1 MKKLNLETIFHFS
14 DYGTNGKRE
23 ILAGVVGYFT
33 IVYILIVNSLIL
45 SEAGIPIN
53 GAVIA
58 TILLSALSCVMIGL
72 WANVPILLVPGMG
85 VNALFA
91 YTMVQG
97 MGLSWQSALGAVFI
111 SGVIFVV
118 IAFTKY
124 SKLISDSIPRSIKE
138 AISVGLGLFLMLIG
152 LEKGGIITRGSS
164 SIVALGD
171 LSDPAVCATVLT
183 FLLAITLFIKNV
195 PGNFMITILAGSLIA
210 YWFGTVQLSKIHF
223 SGIDTAS
230 YGDLFFSL
238 SFLEANRIEFWISVF
253 AMTMVLVFENIGLV
267 HGHVDSINRQ
277 DAYKKSLQATSVSV
291 LFSGIFGSSPTVAT
305 VETAAGIAS
314 GGRTGF
320 TSVVTGVLFIL
331 SLLFIPVI
339 KVIPDSAIAPILIII
354 GILMLGNI
362 KELDFSDLTESIPAI
377 MIITIIPFTY
387 SIADGMAFGF
397 ILYPFLKLVTGKAKE
412 VSAPMYVSA
421 GMFIVYFIIGMMS
434 K

>member
-1 MKKLNLETIFHFS
+1 MKKLNLEAFFHFS

-45 SEAGIPIN
+45 SEAGIPVN

-58 TILLSALSCVMIGL
+58 TILLSALSCVMIGI

-124 SKLISDSIPRSIKE
+124 SKLISESIPSSIKE

-152 LEKGGIITRGSS
+152 LEKGGIITGGSS

-210 YWFGTVQLSKIHF
+210 YCFGTVQLSEIHF

-238 SFLEANRIEFWISVF
+238 SFMEADRIEFWISVF

-320 TSVVTGVLFIL
+320 TSVVTGLLFIL

-362 KELDFSDLTESIPAI
+362 KKLDFSDITESIPAI

-421 GMFIVYFIIGMMS
+421 GMFIVYFIISMLG
-434 K
+434 

>member
-1 MKKLNLETIFHFS
+1 MKKLNLETFFHFS

-53 GAVIA
+53 AAVIA
-58 TILLSALSCVMIGL
+58 TILLSAFSCIMIGL

-111 SGVIFVV
+111 SGVIFVI

-124 SKLISDSIPRSIKE
+124 SKIISDSIPSSIKE

-171 LSDPAVCATVLT
+171 LSDPAVFATVLT
-183 FLLAITLFIKNV
+183 FLLAITLFIKNI

-210 YWFGTVQLSKIHF
+210 FWFGTVQLSEIHF
-223 SGIDTAS
+223 SGVNTAS

-291 LFSGIFGSSPTVAT
+291 LFSGLFGSSPTVAT

-362 KELDFSDLTESIPAI
+362 KKLDFSDLTESIPAI

-397 ILYPFLKLVTGKAKE
+397 ILYPFLKLVTGKARE

-421 GMFIVYFIIGMMS
+421 GMFIVYFIIGMIG
-434 K
+434 

>member
-1 MKKLNLETIFHFS
+1 MKKLNLETFFHFS

-23 ILAGVVGYFT
+23 ILAGVVSYFT

-53 GAVIA
+53 AAVIA
-58 TILLSALSCVMIGL
+58 TILLSAFSCIMIGL

-111 SGVIFVV
+111 SGVIFVI

-124 SKLISDSIPRSIKE
+124 SKLISDSIPSSIKE

-152 LEKGGIITRGSS
+152 LEKGGIITGGSS

-210 YWFGTVQLSKIHF
+210 YWFGTVQLSDIHF

-238 SFLEANRIEFWISVF
+238 SFLEVNRIEFWISVF

-291 LFSGIFGSSPTVAT
+291 LLSGLFGSSPTVAT

-314 GGRTGF
+314 GGRTGL

-362 KELDFSDLTESIPAI
+362 KKLNFSDLTESIPAI

-397 ILYPFLKLVTGKAKE
+397 ILYPFLKLVTGKARE

-421 GMFIVYFIIGMMS
+421 GMFIVYFIIGMID
-434 K
+434 

>member
-1 MKKLNLETIFHFS
+1 MKKLNLETFFHFS

-23 ILAGVVGYFT
+23 ILAGVVSYFT

-53 GAVIA
+53 AAVIA
-58 TILLSALSCVMIGL
+58 TILLSAFSCVMIGL

-111 SGVIFVV
+111 SGVIFVI

-124 SKLISDSIPRSIKE
+124 SKIISDSIPISIKE

-210 YWFGTVQLSKIHF
+210 YWFGTVQLSEIHF
-223 SGIDTAS
+223 SGINTAS

-277 DAYKKSLQATSVSV
+277 GAYKKSLQATSVSV
-291 LFSGIFGSSPTVAT
+291 LFSGLFGSSPTVAT

-362 KELDFSDLTESIPAI
+362 KKLDFSDLTESIPAI

-397 ILYPFLKLVTGKAKE
+397 ILYPFLKLVTGKGRE

-421 GMFIVYFIIGMMS
+421 GMFIVYFIIGMIG
-434 K
+434 

>member
-1 MKKLNLETIFHFS
+1 MKKLNLETFFHFS

-58 TILLSALSCVMIGL
+58 TILLSALSCIMIGL

-111 SGVIFVV
+111 SGVIFVI

-124 SKLISDSIPRSIKE
+124 SKLISDSIPGSIKE

-210 YWFGTVQLSKIHF
+210 YWFGTVQLSEIHF
-223 SGIDTAS
+223 SGVNTAS

-267 HGHVDSINRQ
+267 HGHVGSINRQ

-362 KELDFSDLTESIPAI
+362 KKLDFSDLTESIPAI

-397 ILYPFLKLVTGKAKE
+397 ILYPFLKLVTGKARE

-421 GMFIVYFIIGMMS
+421 GMFIVYFIIGMIG
-434 K
+434 

>member
-1 MKKLNLETIFHFS
+1 MKKLNLETFFHFS

-124 SKLISDSIPRSIKE
+124 SKLISDSIPSSIKE

-152 LEKGGIITRGSS
+152 LEKGGIITGGSS

-210 YWFGTVQLSKIHF
+210 YWFGTVQLSEIHF

-238 SFLEANRIEFWISVF
+238 SFLEVNRIEFWISVF

-291 LFSGIFGSSPTVAT
+291 LLSGLFGSSPTVAT

-362 KELDFSDLTESIPAI
+362 KKLNFSDLTESIPAI

-397 ILYPFLKLVTGKAKE
+397 ILYPFLKLVTGKARE

-421 GMFIVYFIIGMMS
+421 GMFIVYFIIGMID
-434 K
+434 

>member
-1 MKKLNLETIFHFS
+1 MKKLNLETFFHFS
-14 DYGTNGKRE
+14 EYGTNGKRE

-111 SGVIFVV
+111 SGVIFVI

-124 SKLISDSIPRSIKE
+124 SKLISDSIPSSIKE

-152 LEKGGIITRGSS
+152 LEKGGIITGGSS

-210 YWFGTVQLSKIHF
+210 YWFGTVQLSEIHF

-230 YGDLFFSL
+230 YSDLFFSL

-291 LFSGIFGSSPTVAT
+291 LLSGIFGSSPTVAT

-362 KELDFSDLTESIPAI
+362 KKLNFSDLTESIPAI

-397 ILYPFLKLVTGKAKE
+397 ILYPFLKLVTGKARE

-421 GMFIVYFIIGMMS
+421 GMFIIYFIIGMID
-434 K
+434 

>member
-1 MKKLNLETIFHFS
+1 MKKLNLETFFHFS

-23 ILAGVVGYFT
+23 ILAGVVSYFT

-53 GAVIA
+53 AAVIA
-58 TILLSALSCVMIGL
+58 TILLSAFSCVMIGL

-111 SGVIFVV
+111 SGVIFVI

-124 SKLISDSIPRSIKE
+124 SKIISDSIPSSIKE

-210 YWFGTVQLSKIHF
+210 YWFGTVQLSEIHF
-223 SGIDTAS
+223 SGVNTSS

-291 LFSGIFGSSPTVAT
+291 LFSGLFGSSPTVAT

-362 KELDFSDLTESIPAI
+362 KKLDFSDLTESIPAI

-397 ILYPFLKLVTGKAKE
+397 ILYPFLKLVTGKGRE

-421 GMFIVYFIIGMMS
+421 GMFIVYFIIGMIG
-434 K
+434 

>member
-1 MKKLNLETIFHFS
+1 MKKLNLETFFHFS

-33 IVYILIVNSLIL
+33 IVYILVVNSLIL

-111 SGVIFVV
+111 SGVIFVI

-124 SKLISDSIPRSIKE
+124 SKLISDSIPSSIKE

-152 LEKGGIITRGSS
+152 LEKGGIITGGSS

-210 YWFGTVQLSKIHF
+210 YWFGTVQLSEIHF

-267 HGHVDSINRQ
+267 HGHVDSIDRQ

-291 LFSGIFGSSPTVAT
+291 LLSGLFGSSPTVAT

-320 TSVVTGVLFIL
+320 TSVVTGVLFML

-362 KELDFSDLTESIPAI
+362 KKLNFSDLTESIPAI

-397 ILYPFLKLVTGKAKE
+397 ILYPFLKLVTGRARE

-421 GMFIVYFIIGMMS
+421 GMFIVYFIIGMID
-434 K
+434 

>member
-1 MKKLNLETIFHFS
+1 MKKLNLETFFHFS

-210 YWFGTVQLSKIHF
+210 YWFGTVQLSNIHF

-421 GMFIVYFIIGMMS
+421 GMFIVYFIIGMIG

>member
-1 MKKLNLETIFHFS
+1 MKKLNLEALFHFS
-14 DYGTNGKRE
+14 NYGTNGKRE

-58 TILLSALSCVMIGL
+58 TILLSAVSCIMIGI

-111 SGVIFVV
+111 SGVIFVI

-124 SKLISDSIPRSIKE
+124 SRIISDSIPSSLKE

-152 LEKGGIITRGSS
+152 LEKGGIITEGST
-164 SIVALGD
+164 SIIALGD
-171 LSDPAVCATVLT
+171 LSNPAVCATVLT

-210 YWFGTVQLSKIHF
+210 YLCGTVQLSDIHF
-223 SGIDTAS
+223 SGMDTAS

-238 SFLEANRIEFWISVF
+238 SFMQADRIEFWISVF

-277 DAYKKSLQATSVSV
+277 DSYKKSLKATSVSV
-291 LFSGIFGSSPTVAT
+291 LLSGIFGSSPTVAT

-320 TSVVTGVLFIL
+320 TSIVTGLLFIL

-354 GILMLGNI
+354 GMLMLGNI
-362 KELDFSDLTESIPAI
+362 KRLDFSDLTESVPAI

-397 ILYPFLKLVTGKAKE
+397 ILYPFLKLVTGKARE
-412 VSAPMYVSA
+412 VSTPMYVSA
-421 GMFIVYFIIGMMS
+421 ALFIVYFIIGLID
-434 K
+434 

>member
-1 MKKLNLETIFHFS
+1 MKKLNLETFFHFS

-118 IAFTKY
+118 IAFTKF
-124 SKLISDSIPRSIKE
+124 SKVISDSIPCSIKE

-210 YWFGTVQLSKIHF
+210 YWFGTVQLSNIHF

-291 LFSGIFGSSPTVAT
+291 LLSGIFGSSPTVAT

-362 KELDFSDLTESIPAI
+362 KKLDFSDLTEIIPAI

-421 GMFIVYFIIGMMS
+421 GMFIVYFIIGMIG
-434 K
+434 

>member
-1 MKKLNLETIFHFS
+1 MKKFNLETFFHFS

-58 TILLSALSCVMIGL
+58 TILISALSCIMIGL

-111 SGVIFVV
+111 SGVIFVI

-124 SKLISDSIPRSIKE
+124 SKLISDSIPSSIKE

-152 LEKGGIITRGSS
+152 LEKGGIITGGSS

-210 YWFGTVQLSKIHF
+210 YWFGTVQLSDIHF

-230 YGDLFFSL
+230 YGDLFFSI
-238 SFLEANRIEFWISVF
+238 SFLEVNRIEFWISVF

-291 LFSGIFGSSPTVAT
+291 LLSGLFGSSPTVAT

-314 GGRTGF
+314 GGRTGL

-362 KELDFSDLTESIPAI
+362 KKLNFSDLTESIPAI

-397 ILYPFLKLVTGKAKE
+397 ILYPFLKLVTGKARE

-421 GMFIVYFIIGMMS
+421 GMFIVYFIIGMIG
-434 K
+434 

>member
-1 MKKLNLETIFHFS
+1 MKKINLEAFFHFS
-14 DYGTNGKRE
+14 NYGTNGKRE

-58 TILLSALSCVMIGL
+58 TILLSALSCIMIGV

-111 SGVIFVV
+111 SGIIFVV

-124 SKLISDSIPRSIKE
+124 STLISDSIPSSIKD

-152 LEKGGIITRGSS
+152 LEKGGIITGGSS
-164 SIVALGD
+164 SIIALGD

-195 PGNFMITILAGSLIA
+195 PGNFMITILAGSFIA
-210 YWFGTVQLSKIHF
+210 YWFGTVQLTEIHF

-238 SFLEANRIEFWISVF
+238 SFMEADRIEFWISVF

-277 DAYKKSLQATSVSV
+277 DAYKKSLAATSVSV
-291 LFSGIFGSSPTVAT
+291 LFSGLFGSSPTVAT

-314 GGRTGF
+314 GGRTGL
-320 TSVVTGVLFIL
+320 TSVVTGLLFIL

-362 KELDFSDLTESIPAI
+362 KKLDFSDLTESIPAI

-397 ILYPFLKLVTGKAKE
+397 ILYPFLKLVTGRARE
-412 VSAPMYVSA
+412 VSPPMYVSA
-421 GMFIVYFIIGMMS
+421 GMFIVYFIVGMIG
-434 K
+434 

>member
-1 MKKLNLETIFHFS
+1 MKKLNLETFFHFS

-111 SGVIFVV
+111 SGVIFVI

-124 SKLISDSIPRSIKE
+124 SKLISDSIPSSIKE

-152 LEKGGIITRGSS
+152 LEKGGIITGGSS

-210 YWFGTVQLSKIHF
+210 YWFGTVQLSDIHF

-291 LFSGIFGSSPTVAT
+291 LLSGLFGSSPTVAT

-362 KELDFSDLTESIPAI
+362 KKLDFSDLTESIPAI

-397 ILYPFLKLVTGKAKE
+397 ILYPFLKLVTGKARE

-421 GMFIVYFIIGMMS
+421 GMFIVYFIIGMIG
-434 K
+434 

>member
-1 MKKLNLETIFHFS
+1 MKKLNLETFFHFS

-58 TILLSALSCVMIGL
+58 TILLSALSCIMIGL

-111 SGVIFVV
+111 SGVIFVI

-124 SKLISDSIPRSIKE
+124 SKLISDSIPSSIKE

-152 LEKGGIITRGSS
+152 LEKGGIITGGSS

-210 YWFGTVQLSKIHF
+210 YWFGTVQLSDIHF

-238 SFLEANRIEFWISVF
+238 SFLEVNRIEFWISVF

-267 HGHVDSINRQ
+267 HGHVASINRQ

-291 LFSGIFGSSPTVAT
+291 LLSGLFGSSPTVAT

-314 GGRTGF
+314 GGRTGL

-362 KELDFSDLTESIPAI
+362 KKLNFSDLTESIPAI

-397 ILYPFLKLVTGKAKE
+397 ILYPFLKLVTGKARE

-421 GMFIVYFIIGMMS
+421 GMFIVYFIIGMIG
-434 K
+434 

>member
-1 MKKLNLETIFHFS
+1 MKKLNLETLFHFS

-58 TILLSALSCVMIGL
+58 TILLSAFSCVMIGL

-118 IAFTKY
+118 IAFTKC
-124 SKLISDSIPRSIKE
+124 SKVISDSIPSSIKE

-152 LEKGGIITRGSS
+152 LEKGGIITGGSS

-238 SFLEANRIEFWISVF
+238 SFMEADRIEFWISVF

-320 TSVVTGVLFIL
+320 TSVVTGLLFIL

-362 KELDFSDLTESIPAI
+362 KKLDFSDLTESIPAI

-421 GMFIVYFIIGMMS
+421 GMFIIYFIISMLG
-434 K
+434 

>member
-1 MKKLNLETIFHFS
+1 MKKLNLETFFHFS

-23 ILAGVVGYFT
+23 ILAGVVSYFT

-53 GAVIA
+53 AAVIA
-58 TILLSALSCVMIGL
+58 TILLSAFSCIMIGL

-111 SGVIFVV
+111 SGVIFVI

-124 SKLISDSIPRSIKE
+124 SKIISDSIPSSIKE

-171 LSDPAVCATVLT
+171 LSDPAVFATVLT
-183 FLLAITLFIKNV
+183 FLLAITLFIKNI

-210 YWFGTVQLSKIHF
+210 FWFGTVQLSEIHF
-223 SGIDTAS
+223 SGVNTAS

-291 LFSGIFGSSPTVAT
+291 LFSGLFGSSPTVAT

-362 KELDFSDLTESIPAI
+362 KKLDFSDLTESIPAI

-397 ILYPFLKLVTGKAKE
+397 ILYPFLKLVTGKARE

-421 GMFIVYFIIGMMS
+421 GMFIVYFIIGMIG
-434 K
+434 

>member
-1 MKKLNLETIFHFS
+1 MKKFNLEALFHFS
-14 DYGTNGKRE
+14 NHGTNGKRE
-23 ILAGVVGYFT
+23 ILAGLVGYFT

-58 TILLSALSCVMIGL
+58 TILLSAVSCIMIGI

-111 SGVIFVV
+111 SGVIFVI

-124 SKLISDSIPRSIKE
+124 SRLISDAIPSSLKD
-138 AISVGLGLFLMLIG
+138 AITVGLGLFLMLIG
-152 LEKGGIITRGSS
+152 LEKGGIITQGST
-164 SIVALGD
+164 SIIALGD

-195 PGNFMITILAGSLIA
+195 PGNFMITILAGSFIA
-210 YWFGTVQLSKIHF
+210 FLCGTMQLSDIHF
-223 SGIDTAS
+223 SSMDAAS
-230 YGDLFFSL
+230 YSDLFFSF
-238 SFLEANRIEFWISVF
+238 SFMEVDRIEFWIGVF

-277 DAYKKSLQATSVSV
+277 DAYKKSLKATSVSV
-291 LFSGIFGSSPTVAT
+291 LLSGVFGSSPTVAT

-320 TSVVTGVLFIL
+320 ASVVTGLLFIL

-362 KELDFSDLTESIPAI
+362 KRLDFSDLTESVPAI

-397 ILYPFLKLVTGKAKE
+397 ILYPFLKLVTGKARE

-421 GMFIVYFIIGMMS
+421 ALFIVYFIIGLIG
-434 K
+434 

>member
-1 MKKLNLETIFHFS
+1 MKKLNLEAFFHFS

-58 TILLSALSCVMIGL
+58 TILLSALSCMMIGL

-124 SKLISDSIPRSIKE
+124 SKIISDSIPSSIKE

-152 LEKGGIITRGSS
+152 LEKGGIITGGSS

-210 YWFGTVQLSKIHF
+210 YLFGTVQLSEIHF
-223 SGIDTAS
+223 LGIDTAS
-230 YGDLFFSL
+230 YGNLFFSL
-238 SFLEANRIEFWISVF
+238 SFMEADRIEFWISVF

-277 DAYKKSLQATSVSV
+277 GAYKKSLQATSVSV
-291 LFSGIFGSSPTVAT
+291 LISGIFGSSPTVAT

-320 TSVVTGVLFIL
+320 TSVVTGFLFIL

-362 KELDFSDLTESIPAI
+362 KKLDFSDLTESIPAI

-397 ILYPFLKLVTGKAKE
+397 ILYPFLKLVTGKARE

-421 GMFIVYFIIGMMS
+421 GMFIVYFIIGIIG
-434 K
+434 

>member
-1 MKKLNLETIFHFS
+1 MKKKNLEALFHFS
-14 DYGTNGKRE
+14 RYGTNGKRE

-33 IVYILIVNSLIL
+33 IVYILVVNSLIL

-58 TILLSALSCVMIGL
+58 TILLSALSCIMIGL
-72 WANVPILLVPGMG
+72 WANVPILIVPGMG

-111 SGVIFVV
+111 SGFIFVV

-124 SKLISDSIPRSIKE
+124 SKLISDSIPSSIKD

-152 LEKGGIITRGSS
+152 LEKGGIITGGSS

-171 LSDPAVCATVLT
+171 LGDPAVLATVLT
-183 FLLAITLFIKNV
+183 FLLAITLFIKNI
-195 PGNFMITILAGSLIA
+195 PGNFMITIIAGSLIA
-210 YWFGTVQLSKIHF
+210 YWFGTVQLSEIQF
-223 SGIDTAS
+223 SGLDTAS
-230 YGDLFFSL
+230 YSDLFFSL
-238 SFLEANRIEFWISVF
+238 SFIEADRIEFWISVF

-267 HGHVDSINRQ
+267 HGHVQSINRPE
-277 DAYKKSLQATSVSV
+277 AYKKSLQATSVSV
-291 LFSGIFGSSPTVAT
+291 LLSGIFGSSPTVAT

-314 GGRTGF
+314 GGRTGL
-320 TSVVTGVLFIL
+320 TSVVTGLLFII

-354 GILMLGNI
+354 GILMLENI
-362 KELDFSDLTESIPAI
+362 KKLDFSDFTESIPAI
-377 MIITIIPFTY
+377 LIITIIPFTY

-412 VSAPMYVSA
+412 VSTPMYVSA
-421 GMFIVYFIIGMMS
+421 GLFIVYFIIGMIG
-434 K
+434 

>member
-1 MKKLNLETIFHFS
+1 MKKLNLETFFHFS

-58 TILLSALSCVMIGL
+58 TILLSALCCVMIGL

-111 SGVIFVV
+111 SGVIFVI

-124 SKLISDSIPRSIKE
+124 SKIISDSIPSSIKE

-171 LSDPAVCATVLT
+171 LSDPAVFATLLT
-183 FLLAITLFIKNV
+183 FLLAITLFIKNI

-210 YWFGTVQLSKIHF
+210 YLFGTVQLSEIHF
-223 SGIDTAS
+223 SGINTAS

-291 LFSGIFGSSPTVAT
+291 LLSGLFGSSPTVAT

-314 GGRTGF
+314 GGRTGL

-362 KELDFSDLTESIPAI
+362 KKLNFSDLTESIPAI

-397 ILYPFLKLVTGKAKE
+397 ILYPFLKLVTGKARE

-421 GMFIVYFIIGMMS
+421 GMFIVYFIIGMIG
-434 K
+434 

>member
-1 MKKLNLETIFHFS
+1 MKKLNLETFFHFS

-53 GAVIA
+53 GAMIA

-210 YWFGTVQLSKIHF
+210 YLFGTVQLSKIHF

-291 LFSGIFGSSPTVAT
+291 LLSGIFGSSPTVAT

-397 ILYPFLKLVTGKAKE
+397 ILYPFLKLVTGKARE

-421 GMFIVYFIIGMMS
+421 GMFIVYFIIGMIG
-434 K
+434 

>member
-1 MKKLNLETIFHFS
+1 MKKLNLETFFHFS

-111 SGVIFVV
+111 SGVIFVI

-124 SKLISDSIPRSIKE
+124 SKLISDSIPSSIKE

-152 LEKGGIITRGSS
+152 LEKGGIITGGSS

-210 YWFGTVQLSKIHF
+210 YWFGTVQLSDIHF

-238 SFLEANRIEFWISVF
+238 SFLEVNRIEFWISVF

-362 KELDFSDLTESIPAI
+362 KKLDFSDLTESIPAI

-397 ILYPFLKLVTGKAKE
+397 ILYPFLKLVTGKARE

-421 GMFIVYFIIGMMS
+421 GMFIVYFIIGMIG
-434 K
+434 

>member
-1 MKKLNLETIFHFS
+1 MKKLNLETFFHFF

-111 SGVIFVV
+111 SGVIFVI

-124 SKLISDSIPRSIKE
+124 SKIISDSIPSSIKE

-171 LSDPAVCATVLT
+171 LSDPAVFATVLT
-183 FLLAITLFIKNV
+183 FLLAITLFIKNI

-210 YWFGTVQLSKIHF
+210 YWFGTVQLSEIHF
-223 SGIDTAS
+223 SGMDTAS

-291 LFSGIFGSSPTVAT
+291 LLSGLFGSSPTVAT

-314 GGRTGF
+314 GGRTGL
-320 TSVVTGVLFIL
+320 TSVATGVLFIL

-362 KELDFSDLTESIPAI
+362 KKLNFSDLTESIPAI

-397 ILYPFLKLVTGKAKE
+397 ILYPFLKLVTGKARE

-421 GMFIVYFIIGMMS
+421 GMFIVYFIIGMIG
-434 K
+434 

>member
-1 MKKLNLETIFHFS
+1 MKKLNLETFFHFS

-111 SGVIFVV
+111 SGVIFVI

-124 SKLISDSIPRSIKE
+124 SKIISDSIPSSIKE

-152 LEKGGIITRGSS
+152 LEKGGIITGGSS

-210 YWFGTVQLSKIHF
+210 YWFGTVQLSDIHF

-291 LFSGIFGSSPTVAT
+291 LLSGLFGSSPTVAT

-362 KELDFSDLTESIPAI
+362 KKLNFSDLTESIPAI

-397 ILYPFLKLVTGKAKE
+397 ILYPFLKLVTGKARE

-421 GMFIVYFIIGMMS
+421 GMFIVYFIIGMIG
-434 K
+434 

>member
-1 MKKLNLETIFHFS
+1 MKKLNLETFFHFS

-111 SGVIFVV
+111 SGVIFVI

-397 ILYPFLKLVTGKAKE
+397 ILYPFLKLVTGKARE

-421 GMFIVYFIIGMMS
+421 GMFIVYFIIGMIG
-434 K
+434 

>member
-1 MKKLNLETIFHFS
+1 MKKLNLEALFHFS
-14 DYGTNGKRE
+14 NYGTNGKRE

-58 TILLSALSCVMIGL
+58 TILLSAVSCIMIGI

-111 SGVIFVV
+111 SGVIFVI

-124 SKLISDSIPRSIKE
+124 SRIISDSIPSSLKE

-152 LEKGGIITRGSS
+152 LEKGGIITEGST
-164 SIVALGD
+164 SIIALGD
-171 LSDPAVCATVLT
+171 LSNPAVCATVLT

-195 PGNFMITILAGSLIA
+195 PGNFMITILAGSFIA
-210 YWFGTVQLSKIHF
+210 YLCGTVQLSDIHF
-223 SGIDTAS
+223 SGMDTAS

-238 SFLEANRIEFWISVF
+238 SFMQADRIEFWISVF

-277 DAYKKSLQATSVSV
+277 DSYKKSLKATSVSV
-291 LFSGIFGSSPTVAT
+291 LLSGIFGSSPTVAT

-320 TSVVTGVLFIL
+320 TSIVTGLLFIL

-354 GILMLGNI
+354 GMLMLGNI
-362 KELDFSDLTESIPAI
+362 KRLDFSDLTESVPAI

-397 ILYPFLKLVTGKAKE
+397 ILYPFLKLVTGKARE
-412 VSAPMYVSA
+412 VSTPMYVSA
-421 GMFIVYFIIGMMS
+421 ALFIVYFIIGLID
-434 K
+434 

>member
-1 MKKLNLETIFHFS
+1 MKKLNFETFFHFS

-111 SGVIFVV
+111 SGVIFVI

-124 SKLISDSIPRSIKE
+124 SKIISDSIPSSIKE

-171 LSDPAVCATVLT
+171 LSDPAVFATVLT

-210 YWFGTVQLSKIHF
+210 YWFGTVQLSEIHF
-223 SGIDTAS
+223 SGINTAS

-277 DAYKKSLQATSVSV
+277 GAYKKSLQATSVSV
-291 LFSGIFGSSPTVAT
+291 LFSGLFGSSPTVAT

-320 TSVVTGVLFIL
+320 TSVVTGVLFML

-362 KELDFSDLTESIPAI
+362 KKLDFSDLTESIPAI

-397 ILYPFLKLVTGKAKE
+397 ILYPFLKLVTGRARE

-421 GMFIVYFIIGMMS
+421 GMFIVYFIIGMIG
-434 K
+434 

>member
-1 MKKLNLETIFHFS
+1 MKKLNLETFFHFS

-111 SGVIFVV
+111 SGVIFVI

-124 SKLISDSIPRSIKE
+124 SKLISDSIPSSIKE

-152 LEKGGIITRGSS
+152 LEKGGIITGGSS

-210 YWFGTVQLSKIHF
+210 YWFGTVQLSDIHF

-230 YGDLFFSL
+230 YCDLFFSL

-291 LFSGIFGSSPTVAT
+291 LLSGLFGSSPTVAT

-362 KELDFSDLTESIPAI
+362 KKLNFSDLTESIPAI

-421 GMFIVYFIIGMMS
+421 GMFIVYFIIGMIG
-434 K
+434 

>member
-1 MKKLNLETIFHFS
+1 MKKKNLEAFFHFS
-14 DYGTNGKRE
+14 KYETSGKRE
-23 ILAGVVGYFT
+23 ILAGFVGYFT
-33 IVYILIVNSLIL
+33 IVYILVVNSLIL

-58 TILLSALSCVMIGL
+58 TILLSALSCIMIGL
-72 WANVPILLVPGMG
+72 WANVPILIVPGMG

-111 SGVIFVV
+111 SGFIFVV

-124 SKLISDSIPRSIKE
+124 SKLISDAIPSSIKD

-152 LEKGGIITRGSS
+152 LEKGGIITGGSS
-164 SIVALGD
+164 SIVALGN
-171 LSDPAVCATVLT
+171 LGDPAVLATVLT

-195 PGNFMITILAGSLIA
+195 PGNFMITIMAGSLIA
-210 YWFGTVQLSKIHF
+210 YWFGTVQLSEIQF
-223 SGIDTAS
+223 SGLDTAS
-230 YGDLFFSL
+230 YSDLFFSF
-238 SFLEANRIEFWISVF
+238 SFIEANRIEFWISVF

-267 HGHVDSINRQ
+267 HGHVQSINRPE
-277 DAYKKSLQATSVSV
+277 AYKKSLQATSVSV

-314 GGRTGF
+314 GGRTGL
-320 TSVVTGVLFIL
+320 TSVVTGLLFIL

-354 GILMLGNI
+354 GILMLENI
-362 KELDFSDLTESIPAI
+362 KKLDFTDFTESIPAI
-377 MIITIIPFTY
+377 LIITIIPFTY

-412 VSAPMYVSA
+412 VSTPMYV
-421 GMFIVYFIIGMMS
+421 
-434 K
+434 